1 MHIGSKLRYQRK
13 NNVMYAWWLSPS
25 KYVREAVN
33 NCVKILR
40 DNFEGEY
47 SLPKQAPNTFMY
59 EYEPEIEISEP
70 IYPEQASYFQ
80 SLIGVI
86 ICMV

>member
-1 MHIGSKLRYQRK
+1 
-13 NNVMYAWWLSPS
+13 MYVWSPISS

-33 NCVKILR
+33 NCVERLR
-40 DNFEGEY
+40 ENFDEKY

-70 IYPEQASYFQ
+70 IYPEQTSYFQ